1 VQGMSFLIEAGLQK
15 LRPEDE
21 AARRYFQDAMQ
32 AAMTAVVEGRAV
44 LSLLRAPKSER
55 CDLREGLL
63 RLGRE
68 LLGKKSTRFSV
79 DVVGQQRE
87 LKPRAWAEAYAI
99 CREALSNAAR
109 HAGASSSVLK
119 LSYREDLEIIVSD
132 DGSGMSP
139 HMITRGRRGHF
150 GLNGM
155 RERAAGLGARLS
167 LESQRGAGTTV
178 ILTIPGDVAYA

>member
-1 VQGMSFLIEAGLQK
+1 
-15 LRPEDE
+15 
-21 AARRYFQDAMQ
+21 
-32 AAMTAVVEGRAV
+32 
-44 LSLLRAPKSER
+44 
-55 CDLREGLL
+55 
-63 RLGRE
+63 
-68 LLGKKSTRFSV
+68 
-79 DVVGQQRE
+79 
-87 LKPRAWAEAYAI
+87 
-99 CREALSNAAR
+99 
-109 HAGASSSVLK
+109 
-119 LSYREDLEIIVSD
+119 LEIVVSD

>member
-1 VQGMSFLIEAGLQK
+1 
-15 LRPEDE
+15 
-21 AARRYFQDAMQ
+21 
-32 AAMTAVVEGRAV
+32 VVEGRAV
-44 LSLLRAPKSER
+44 LSLLRAPLSER

-68 LLGKKSTRFSV
+68 LLGNKSIRFSV
-79 DVVGQQRE
+79 DVVGRQRE
-87 LKPRAWAEAYAI
+87 LRPRAWAEAYAI

-109 HAGASSSVLK
+109 HADARSSVLK

-132 DGSGMSP
+132 DGLGISP
-139 HMITRGRRGHF
+139 RMISRGRRGHF

-155 RERAAGLGARLS
+155 RERAAGLGAKLS
-167 LESQRGAGTTV
+167 LESQRGVGTTI